1 MRDMPKI
8 TVVTPCLNAERTIER
23 TLRSIAEQNYPN
35 LEYLICDGG
44 STDRTVDLI
53 RRNNSNLTYTLF
65 IEKDKNVADAL
76 NKGFRK
82 ATGDI
87 FCYLNADDAL
97 SPGALR
103 LVADFFDTHPDIDV
117 LTGGCQ
123 RVYADGSSVF
133 TKVPSWF
140 LKLLAY
146 KNGIEQPSTFWRSN
160 LHRRAGEF
168 DHHFRLAFDH
178 EWWNRLKDQGAR
190 FACVED
196 VLSTYYFSDS
206 NLTSNAGLRVIEE
219 MAAITRRYAPYGIF
233 VEALYWLLFHLFDMR
248 GYYDV
253 PFRSLSRRKQGLF
266 GAALAISSALF
277 GRDVVNAYNWNWAS
291 KQVRGKIW
299 YK

>member
-1 MRDMPKI
+1 MQERPKI

-23 TLRSIAEQNYPN
+23 TMHSIAGQNYPN

-53 RRNNSNLTYTLF
+53 RRNNSDLAYTLF

-97 SPGALR
+97 SSGALH

-123 RVYADGSSVF
+123 RIYADGSTVR
-133 TKVPSWF
+133 TEVPPWF
-140 LKLLAY
+140 LELLPY
-146 KNGIEQPSTFWRSN
+146 KNGIEQPSTFWRSGI
-160 LHRRAGEF
+160 HRRAGEF
-168 DHHFRLAFDH
+168 DHQFSLAFDW
-178 EWWNRLKDQGAR
+178 EWWNRLKDRGAR
-190 FACVED
+190 FARVPD
-196 VLSTYYFSDS
+196 LLSIYYFSDS
-206 NLTSNAGLRVIEE
+206 NLTSNAGMKVIEE
-219 MAAITRRYAPYGIF
+219 MSAITRRYAPYGIF
-233 VEALYWLLFHLFDMR
+233 VEGLYQLLFRLFDMR

-253 PFRSLSRRKQGLF
+253 PFENLSKRKQALF
-266 GAALAISSALF
+266 AATLAISYVGF